1 MQAIWKGVVSFGLVS
16 IPVAL
21 YNAARKEE
29 LKLRMVR
36 RQDLSPI
43 SYKRVADAD
52 GQEVPWDQIVK
63 AYEYDK
69 GEFVPLDEEDFKR
82 ARAEGVQSIN
92 ITDFVPEKEIDP
104 LYYNKGYY
112 LQPEKG
118 GTHAYALLRDALV
131 ESQVVGIAKVV
142 IRSKQHLAALR
153 PSGSLLMLELLHFEN
168 DIVDRAG
175 LKAPTEVISNR
186 KEMDLAKALISSMVT
201 QWEPGRYKDDYGS
214 ALLEI
219 IEEKMRAG
227 EKAGVKRPPPA
238 RVPGNVVDVVEML
251 EKSLRGATSRAKPKA
266 RKLPQKKAA

>member
-43 SYKRVADAD
+43 SYKRVADVD

-153 PSGSLLMLELLHFEN
+153 PSGSLLMLELLHFQN

-219 IEEKMRAG
+219 IEEKMKAG

-251 EKSLRGATSRAKPKA
+251 EKSLRGATSRANPKA
-266 RKLPQKKAA
+266 RKPPQKKAA